1 MGRSASGR
9 LMAAQHANHPLR
21 DMESTM
27 LANRSGISEAIAA
40 GSSNGADGGASVL
53 DATKE
58 IVTAFVANNKIE
70 GNALPGLIVE
80 IYTSL
85 SRITDHNSALE
96 TSPSPAVPVQ
106 DSVQPDYLV
115 CLEDGKR
122 MTMLK
127 RYIKRVYGLSPEQ
140 YRKRWGLPG
149 DYPMTAPNHIEN
161 LRATAQLGL
170 AERRARRAN
179 RASPALMR
187 AG

>member
-1 MGRSASGR
+1 MEVLEVHPIIQELEEKEATQQSVVVAVVV
-9 LMAAQHANHPLR
+9 AQ
-21 DMESTM
+21 
-27 LANRSGISEAIAA
+27 
-40 GSSNGADGGASVL
+40 
-53 DATKE
+53 
-58 IVTAFVANNKIE
+58 
-70 GNALPGLIVE
+70 ALQVE
-80 IYTSL
+80 
-85 SRITDHNSALE
+85 
-96 TSPSPAVPVQ
+96 PAVPVQ

>member
-1 MGRSASGR
+1 
-9 LMAAQHANHPLR
+9 
-21 DMESTM
+21 M
-27 LANRSGISEAIAA
+27 LASRSGASEAITAA
-40 GSSNGADGGASVL
+40 SVTGADGGGSVL

-70 GNALPGLIVE
+70 GGALPGLIVE

-85 SRITDHNSALE
+85 SRITEHSSAIE
-96 TSPSPAVPVQ
+96 TPLAPAVAVQ
-106 DSVQPDYLV
+106 DSVHPDYLV

-170 AERRARRAN
+170 AERRARRAT
-179 RASPALMR
+179 RASPALMQV
-187 AG
+187 G